1 MILLIIR
8 FILLQCFI
16 SFVIGEEMS
25 LDDETEVI
33 LQEATFG
40 AGCFWCVEAIFE
52 RLDGVVDVSS
62 GYSGGNSENPTYDE
76 VCSGTTGHAEV
87 IRILFNSEI
96 ITYEDLLKTFW
107 LSHDPTTLNRQGADV
122 GSQYRSV
129 IFHHSDEQR
138 LMAKKIKL
146 DLEKNEIFKEP
157 IVTEISPLINYYS
170 AENYHQNY
178 YRLNST
184 APYCVAVIKPKLEKF
199 FSK

>member
-1 MILLIIR
+1 
-8 FILLQCFI
+8 
-16 SFVIGEEMS
+16 MS

-33 LQEATFG
+33 LQKATFG

-107 LSHDPTTLNRQGADV
+107 LSHDPTTLNRQGGDV

-129 IFHHSDEQR
+129 IFYHSDEQR

-184 APYCVAVIKPKLEKF
+184 APYCVAVIKPKLKKF

>member
-1 MILLIIR
+1 
-8 FILLQCFI
+8 
-16 SFVIGEEMS
+16 MS
-25 LDDETEVI
+25 LDNEAEVI
-33 LQEATFG
+33 LQKATFG

-62 GYSGGNSENPTYDE
+62 GYSGGNSENPNYDE
-76 VCSGTTGHAEV
+76 VCSGITGHAEV

-96 ITYEDLLKTFW
+96 ITYENLLKTFW
-107 LSHDPTTLNRQGADV
+107 LSHDPTTLNRQGGDV
-122 GSQYRSV
+122 GTQYRSV

-138 LMAKKIKL
+138 LMAEKIKL
-146 DLEKNEIFKEP
+146 DLEKNEIFQEP
-157 IVTEISPLINYYS
+157 IVTEISPLINYFP

-184 APYCVAVIKPKLEKF
+184 APYCLAVIKPKLDKF